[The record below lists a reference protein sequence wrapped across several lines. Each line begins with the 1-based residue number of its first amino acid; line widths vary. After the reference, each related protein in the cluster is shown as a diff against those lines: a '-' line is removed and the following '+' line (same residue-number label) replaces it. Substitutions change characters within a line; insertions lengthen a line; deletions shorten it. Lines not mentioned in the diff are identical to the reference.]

1 MRTAM
6 VNRSMLRRIRRT
18 AVVLLA
24 SAACL
29 AGGGACAKR
38 GTAPARPGA
47 DVVAAVGPTAEVG
60 AGPATTGSNDA
71 GSAQGAEAAA
81 EATHAPAPVV
91 APPGEPIDRTP
102 VCTHEAQAGVPE
114 LPPPDVLV
122 ESSIVPPTGTPT
134 GVRIRQDGRV
144 ESRQADGSW
153 AAGKTL
159 SGGEMEEVRRA
170 IVDAHLE
177 QAAGLHRLEAP
188 DPTVA
193 ESRLF
198 ARIGPELLTVISDE
212 PCFVPEVHSLM
223 LVLVEMFD

>member
-1 MRTAM
+1 M
-6 VNRSMLRRIRRT
+6 VNRSMPRRIRRT

-24 SAACL
+24 STAWL
-29 AGGGACAKR
+29 AGGGSCARKQ
-38 GTAPARPGA
+38 TAATRPGA
-47 DVVAAVGPTAEVG
+47 DVVSARGPTAETS
-60 AGPATTGSNDA
+60 ATPAPAAPNNADA
-71 GSAQGAEAAA
+71 AQAAEAAVQTTRA
-81 EATHAPAPVV
+81 VGPALP
-91 APPGEPIDRTP
+91 PPGEPIDRTP
-102 VCTHEAQAGVPE
+102 VCTHEAHAGVPE

-153 AAGKTL
+153 LSGKTL
-159 SGGEMEEVRRA
+159 SGAEMEEVRRA

-177 QAAGLHRLEAP
+177 RAAGLHRLESP

-198 ARIGPELLTVISDE
+198 ARVGTELVTVISDE
-212 PCFVPEVHSLM
+212 PCFLPEVHSLM